1 MIEIVVS
8 AQHYT
13 HSHCNAGSRNAVE
26 RGMSADDRMKEQM
39 AANQMLSRCSPF
51 PFGIRKS
58 K

>member
-1 MIEIVVS
+1 MIVVS

-13 HSHCNAGSRNAVE
+13 HSHCNAVSRNAVE

-51 PFGIRKS
+51 PFGIRKL
-58 K
+58 